1 MIVAELSGGAVLWRA
16 GPGWRMLAS
25 TVLGGGLGE
34 RAWVLNAQ
42 VDHDYDRLDPDR
54 HLAELAESLGLD
66 GVGVGMLTAAD
77 VSAYGLAV
85 DGGVAALATV
95 AIGFPTWA
103 AAPPEPLPPTAQP
116 AGPGTIN
123 VVVAVPARLSD
134 AALVNAVATATE
146 AKVQAVL
153 GAGYACTG
161 TASDAICVAS
171 RVDGPPADFAG
182 PRSYWGSRLARAV
195 HSAILSGLD
204 GRHGYADEL

>member
-42 VDHDYDRLDPDR
+42 VGHDYDRLDPDR

-66 GVGVGMLTAAD
+66 RTGVGMLTAAD

-85 DGGVAALATV
+85 DGGAAALATV
-95 AIGFPTWA
+95 AIGYPTWA
-103 AAPPEPLPPTAQP
+103 AAPPEPPP

-146 AKVQAVL
+146 AKVQALL

-195 HSAILSGLD
+195 HTAILASLD
-204 GRHGYADEL
+204 GPHGYADEL

>member
-1 MIVAELSGGAVLWRA
+1 MNRPEPAIRLELTPHPAVLWRA

-42 VDHDYDRLDPDR
+42 VDADYARLDPAA
-54 HLAELAESLGLD
+54 HLAELGADLPGA
-66 GVGVGMLTAAD
+66 GVGMLTATD
-77 VSAYGLAV
+77 VSRYEHAI
-85 DGGVAALATV
+85 DGNVEVLATV
-95 AIGFPTWA
+95 AIGYPTWA
-103 AAPPEPLPPTAQP
+103 AAPPEEPP

-123 VVVAVPARLSD
+123 LVIAVPAALTD

-153 GAGYACTG
+153 EAGYACTG

-171 RVDGPPADFAG
+171 RVDGPAADFAG
-182 PRSYWGSRLARAV
+182 PRSYWGSRIARAV
-195 HSAILSGLD
+195 HAAVLAGATP
-204 GRHGYADEL
+204 R

>member
-54 HLAELAESLGLD
+54 HLAELATAAGLD
-66 GVGVGMLTAAD
+66 GAEAGLGVGMLTAAD

-85 DGGVAALATV
+85 DGGAAALATV

-103 AAPPEPLPPTAQP
+103 AAPPEPPP

-195 HSAILSGLD
+195 YSAILAGLN